1 MCNNQ
6 ENEKKIIKKMGR
18 GKRGKKNKRHLEK
31 GKKNK
36 RHLEK
41 VRQIST

>member
-18 GKRGKKNKRHLEK
+18 GSETIKIELKEAKKIKGIWKR
-31 GKKNK
+31 
-36 RHLEK
+36 
-41 VRQIST
+41 